1 VTAQPESA
9 CKTLAVWAA
18 LHPEVIALYLFG
30 SHAKGAAHA
39 GSDLDL
45 AFELE
50 DPRAMESAEVVLIT
64 RRDRWRRELSALT
77 GSYVRDLYLRNDP
90 NISGP
95 FKEIYRR
102 AG

>member
-1 VTAQPESA
+1 MNEKAI
-9 CKTLAVWAA
+9 AVWAA
-18 LHPEVIALYLFG
+18 LHSEVIALHLFG
-30 SHAKGAAHA
+30 SHAKGTAHA
-39 GSDLDL
+39 GSDIDL

-50 DPRAMESAEVVLIT
+50 DPRAMESEEVVLIT
-64 RRDRWRRELSALT
+64 RRDKWRRELSELT
-77 GSYVRDLYLRNDP
+77 GSYVRDLYLLNDP

>member
-1 VTAQPESA
+1 MNE
-9 CKTLAVWAA
+9 KTLAEWAA

-30 SHAKGAAHA
+30 SHAKGTVHA

-50 DPRAMESAEVVLIT
+50 DPRSWESEETVMIAKREQ
-64 RRDRWRRELSALT
+64 WRRELSVLT
-77 GSYVRDLYLRNDP
+77 GSYVRDLYLRSDP

-102 AG
+102 